1 MMLRLF
7 VASLR
12 RRPRQLALVGLAVA
26 VAATTWAALGALSAR
41 SRARLAADL
50 RHFGPN
56 LVLRPQL
63 GAPPRLP
70 VGEVARVAAVPAIE
84 AAAGV
89 AEPPAAA
96 LPALADSGLQVFV
109 SGPEILRL
117 HPGWELDGDWPRSGE
132 MALGAEVAPPETAA
146 LGRPISGRLT
156 TGQALD
162 RAVFL
167 PVEDLPALGIDGL
180 DRIEARAA
188 PARLEEAVHD
198 LEAAVAGAEALPLT
212 RVSAADAGLER
223 RLLLLL
229 GGIGAVTI
237 ALALIS
243 VASATAALLNERRA
257 EIALL
262 AALGYSGRRLAGVV
276 AAELAAAALAAAGAG
291 ALAGELLAAALA
303 RRLFESSGAAVT
315 ASGPLA
321 AVAAAVVVVGA
332 GLWVT
337 LQRVGRLDAA
347 AVLRG
352 D

>member
-1 MMLRLF
+1 MRLKPAMPMDPRMPHLR
-7 VASLR
+7 
-12 RRPRQLALVGLAVA
+12 
-26 VAATTWAALGALSAR
+26 SAFQP
-41 SRARLAADL
+41 A
-50 RHFGPN
+50 
-56 LVLRPQL
+56 Q
-63 GAPPRLP
+63 PPT
-70 VGEVARVAAVPAIE
+70 
-84 AAAGV
+84 
-89 AEPPAAA
+89 
-96 LPALADSGLQVFV
+96 
-109 SGPEILRL
+109 
-117 HPGWELDGDWPRSGE
+117 
-132 MALGAEVAPPETAA
+132 PPEAAA